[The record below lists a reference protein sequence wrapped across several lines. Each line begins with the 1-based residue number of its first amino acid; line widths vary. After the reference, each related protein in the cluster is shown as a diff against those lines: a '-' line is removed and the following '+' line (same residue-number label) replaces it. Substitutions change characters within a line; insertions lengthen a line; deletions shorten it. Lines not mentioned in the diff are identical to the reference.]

1 MSQSLVSTRN
11 RISLSSGQRDEYA
24 LLAWIG
30 SVGLHAA
37 IVVAMLFTF
46 TRALDIVDQ
55 TPMVP
60 VDLVTLGPKTNVMA
74 MVKAVKAPPK
84 DVPVPTPPAP
94 EQMQVPVPTPAPP
107 QAAEPAPPKPD
118 QAVKAE
124 PTPTPQAKPK
134 PPTPDKQK
142 SQDQQLA
149 ALLNKLTAPTAAP
162 KNVKTADH
170 TVKGVGAMN
179 QMVADL
185 QSSLASQIY
194 QCWSPPI
201 GAPRA
206 DELVVEFDLFLNPDG
221 SVARPPQLTAQFAAA
236 ALADPYTKAAAD
248 AARRAIYQCA
258 PYKLPADRY
267 SQWKEI
273 YPFHFDPRQMM
284 GQ

>member
-1 MSQSLVSTRN
+1 MSPSIVDTRN
-11 RISLSSGQRDEYA
+11 RISLSSGQRDEYS

-30 SVGLHAA
+30 SVGLHAI
-37 IVVAMLFTF
+37 IVLAMLFTVAR
-46 TRALDIVDQ
+46 TLDIVDQ
-55 TPMVP
+55 TPVVP

-84 DVPVPTPPAP
+84 DVPAPAP
-94 EQMQVPVPTPAPP
+94 PQPDQIKTPVPTPAPP
-107 QAAEPAPPKPD
+107 QEAEPSPPKP
-118 QAVKAE
+118 QEMAKAE

-134 PPTPDKQK
+134 PAAPDKQK

-149 ALLNKLTAPTAAP
+149 ALLNKLTAPAATP
-162 KNVKTADH
+162 KNVKTGPR
-170 TVKGVGAMN
+170 TTPGIGAQN

-194 QCWSPPI
+194 ACWSPPV
-201 GAPRA
+201 GAPKA
-206 DELVVEFDLFLNPDG
+206 EELVVEFDLFLNPDG

-236 ALADPYTKAAAD
+236 AATDPYTRAAAD
-248 AARRAIYQCA
+248 SARRAIYQCA

-273 YPFHFDPRQMM
+273 YPFHFDPRTMM